1 MEEKNI
7 SSQSTEQTSGA
18 EISERVRKL
27 KELKDIRDLI
37 DEIEMFWKA
46 PYFDENTARR
56 IIKKVND
63 NHFENVFLY
72 NMLTYPA
79 MSNQG
84 SGVPIESASQAHL
97 WQDLQ
102 WKHFYLNA
110 KLCGKAAEE
119 ITKEWTS
126 MFTAPKRW
134 IPPMR

>member
-7 SSQSTEQTSGA
+7 SSQSTNQTSCA

-56 IIKKVND
+56 IINHVNIK
-63 NHFENVFLY
+63 HGENITIY
-72 NMLTYPA
+72 NMITYSA
-79 MSNQG
+79 TASKR
-84 SGVPIESASQAHL
+84 SGVSVEYAQQAQL
-97 WQDLQ
+97 QQDLQ

-110 KLCGKAAEE
+110 KLCGKAVEE
-119 ITKEWTS
+119 IMDEWKS
-126 MFTAPKRW
+126 KKK
-134 IPPMR
+134 

>member
-7 SSQSTEQTSGA
+7 SSQSVNQTSGA

-56 IIKKVND
+56 IIEKVND
-63 NHFENVFLY
+63 EHRENIAVY
-72 NMLTYPA
+72 KMITYSP
-79 MSNQG
+79 MTSER
-84 SGVPIESASQAHL
+84 SSVPVEYAHWTQL
-97 WQDLQ
+97 QQDLQ

-110 KLCGKAAEE
+110 KLQGKGVEE
-119 ITKEWTS
+119 IIDELKNKKE
-126 MFTAPKRW
+126 
-134 IPPMR
+134 